1 MSAESAL
8 EAAILA
14 AMAADAGVRAKLGDP
29 LQFEEAGAPRPA
41 FPYLEFVRHES
52 RPIGGVNVEASEHR
66 VDFAVVSRVLDG
78 REAMEAMDAVSAALD
93 GAELVMD
100 GWRCVL
106 LLPVYLDATR
116 TRPGLWR
123 ALLRVKA
130 VVERV

>member
-1 MSAESAL
+1 ML
-8 EAAILA
+8 AAI
-14 AMAADAGVRAKLGDP
+14 AADADVRAKLGDP
-29 LQFEEAGAPRPA
+29 LRFEAAGAPRPA
-41 FPYLEFVRHES
+41 
-52 RPIGGVNVEASEHR
+52 GGVGVEASDHW

-78 REAMEAMDAVSAALD
+78 REAMAGMHAVRAALE